1 MGNGDH
7 LFQTNNGKVT
17 LNLPAEMQFRIDAET
32 KNGKIN
38 SDFKLKMGRARA
50 KSIMQGTIGDHPAT
64 TIKIRVGNG
73 SIDVH
78 KDK

>member
-1 MGNGDH
+1 
-7 LFQTNNGKVT
+7 
-17 LNLPAEMQFRIDAET
+17 
-32 KNGKIN
+32 
-38 SDFKLKMGRARA
+38 
-50 KSIMQGTIGDHPAT
+50 MQGTIGEDPAT